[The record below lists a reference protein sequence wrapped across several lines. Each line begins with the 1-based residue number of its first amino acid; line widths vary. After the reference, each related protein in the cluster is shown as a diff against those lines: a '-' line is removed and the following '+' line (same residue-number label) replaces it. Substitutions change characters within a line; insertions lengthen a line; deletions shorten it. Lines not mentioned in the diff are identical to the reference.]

1 MPIKS
6 VGLAPDLRAKIKTS
20 ELLTVLGQ
28 HALGERKL
36 ESTQIKCAEI
46 LLRKVLPDL
55 VAMEISGDVRH
66 FVIEAPTPAA
76 DAASW
81 LQDRA
86 ARQMIDV
93 TPVGAA
99 TGAAPKPDGDNI

>member
-1 MPIKS
+1 
-6 VGLAPDLRAKIKTS
+6 LRAKIKTS

-28 HALGERKL
+28 HAFGERKM
-36 ESTQIKCAEI
+36 EATQIKCAEI

-66 FVIEAPTPAA
+66 FVVEAPSPAA

-81 LQDRA
+81 LADRD
-86 ARQMIDV
+86 RRMIDV
-93 TPVGAA
+93 TPVGATVGA
-99 TGAAPKPDGDNI
+99 TVKDTEENT